1 MDTDSQ
7 IRTALKAE
15 MIRRGWSQQ
24 QLADQ
29 LGISKSAMA
38 QILSGKY
45 GKIPQSLIDVLNALD
60 LELTVQSKP
69 NEHN

>member
-1 MDTDSQ
+1 MTTDERIREVIRNTMQQHNLSQ
-7 IRTALKAE
+7 AE
-15 MIRRGWSQQ
+15 LARR
-24 QLADQ
+24 
-29 LGISKSAMA
+29 LGIKSSSMA

-69 NEHN
+69 NERN